1 MDTSQTKG
9 GGKTSRREFLA
20 AAAGAAAGLA
30 LAPGLSR
37 EHFGLSAM
45 PLGSMR
51 IGIIGAGRIGAAV
64 GIEWAKAG
72 HEIFFSSRNPDE
84 LAPLVQQAGPRA
96 RAGLPPDAAA
106 FGQVVVIGT
115 PYDALPQVGRDYAT
129 QMRGKPVVVFSNQ
142 ARQNGGAASQDAI
155 SRGWGVV
162 TPELLPGTRVT
173 RAFNAINFRAVTAE
187 AHRAGEKVGIPIAGD
202 DVDAVRI
209 TSELVVDAGF
219 DPLVVGGLDR
229 ASLFDPGTPVFV
241 TNMTAAQLREA
252 LGLR

>member
-1 MDTSQTKG
+1 MDVQQRG
-9 GGKTSRREFLA
+9 GETTSRREFLS

-30 LAPGLSR
+30 LAPGLSP
-37 EHFGLSAM
+37 EHFGLSATT
-45 PLGSMR
+45 LGSMR
-51 IGIIGAGRIGAAV
+51 IGIIGAGRIGGAV

-72 HEIFFSSRNPDE
+72 HEILFSSRNPDE

-115 PYDALPQVGRDYAT
+115 PYDALPQVGSDYAT
-129 QMRGKPVVVFSNQ
+129 QMRGKVVIVFSNQ
-142 ARQNGGAASQDAI
+142 ARQNAGARSQDAI
-155 SRGWGVV
+155 ARGWGVV

-187 AHRAGEKVGIPIAGD
+187 AHRSGEKVGIPIAGD
-202 DVDAVRI
+202 DAEAVGI

-219 DPLVVGGLDR
+219 DPVVVGGLDR
-229 ASLFDPGTPVFV
+229 APLFDPGTPVFV
-241 TNMTAAQLREA
+241 TNMTAAQVREA